1 MFKLAMISALSIS
14 LLAGCAGRVS
24 GNFCD
29 IYERVTLSEDSARAI
44 IRDDRPAAI
53 AIAVNESLYQRQCR
67 G

>member
-1 MFKLAMISALSIS
+1 MLKLATISALSIF

-29 IYERVTLSEDSARAI
+29 IYERVTMSEDSARAI
-44 IRDDRPAAI
+44 ITNDRSAAI
-53 AIAVNESLYQRQCR
+53 AIAVNESLYNRQCR